1 MSEIASAA
9 EAGYAERIR
18 EILQRDA
25 SAVNVPNTDG
35 WTPLHLAAFYGR
47 REAAQ
52 VLLDHGADVAA
63 VSTNDMA
70 NQPLHAAAAGRH
82 LELVELL
89 LAHGADPNAQQHGGW
104 TPLQA
109 AAQHGDAAMTRV
121 LLAHGADVEALS
133 DDGRNAIDLATA
145 AGHDEVVELLR
156 RDAAPQ

>member
-9 EAGYAERIR
+9 EAGHAERIR

-25 SAVNVPNTDG
+25 SAVNMPNIDG

-63 VSTNDMA
+63 VSTNGMA

-82 LELVELL
+82 LDLVEL
-89 LAHGADPNAQQHGGW
+89 
-104 TPLQA
+104 
-109 AAQHGDAAMTRV
+109 

-156 RDAAPQ
+156 RDAPPQ

>member
-1 MSEIASAA
+1 MSEIAAAA
-9 EAGYAERIR
+9 EAGDAERIR

-25 SAVNVPNTDG
+25 SAVNTPNTDG

-47 REAAQ
+47 REAAT

-63 VSTNDMA
+63 ASTNGMA
-70 NQPLHAAAAGRH
+70 NQLLHAAAAGRH
-82 LELVELL
+82 LSLVELL
-89 LAHGADPNAQQHGGW
+89 LAHGADPNARQHGGW

-109 AAQHGDAAMTRV
+109 AAQHGDAAMIRV

-133 DDGRNAIDLATA
+133 DDGRNAIDLAAA
-145 AGHDEVVELLR
+145 AGHGEVVELLR

>member
-9 EAGYAERIR
+9 EAGHAERIR

-25 SAVNVPNTDG
+25 SAVNMPNIDG
-35 WTPLHLAAFYGR
+35 WTPLHLAAFHGR
-47 REAAQ
+47 HEAAQ

-63 VSTNDMA
+63 VSTNGMA

-82 LELVELL
+82 LDLVEL
-89 LAHGADPNAQQHGGW
+89 
-104 TPLQA
+104 
-109 AAQHGDAAMTRV
+109 